1 MDARL
6 GLVSQSEEP
15 FSRFLT
21 LWQPAVSWRVL
32 WGMWL
37 SNSAGQAVLMHTR
50 ILGLS
55 IRAVVEVTKMGHFL
69 GTRGLDLTSSPF
81 GDCCTMTMCNIRLHR
96 GVIILHSWI
105 SLLHT
110 FMKSCQTLATHNSFD
125 LKQTSALNSE
135 QLCVGWKQRENNQF
149 CNSNRCFVCWK
160 QCVIYPHTYIC
171 IISPTM
177 ELMDKLF
184 EQLVNNKKRHH
195 GRFCMIYKVIKTI
208 TTLLLTPNDLF
219 FHLVAQHFHMFTY
232 LTLLLTHK
240 PSLPLPDMHKNL
252 LCGTKPH
259 N

>member
-1 MDARL
+1 MYLYNSDIYSPDVTLELQMDARL

-110 FMKSCQTLATHNSFD
+110 FMKSCQTLAQQFWFKTD
-125 LKQTSALNSE
+125 LCSEFWAAL
-135 QLCVGWKQRENNQF
+135 
-149 CNSNRCFVCWK
+149 CW
-160 QCVIYPHTYIC
+160 
-171 IISPTM
+171 M
-177 ELMDKLF
+177 
-184 EQLVNNKKRHH
+184 
-195 GRFCMIYKVIKTI
+195 KTEG
-208 TTLLLTPNDLF
+208 
-219 FHLVAQHFHMFTY
+219 
-232 LTLLLTHK
+232 K
-240 PSLPLPDMHKNL
+240 
-252 LCGTKPH
+252 
-259 N
+259 